1 MENKNDL
8 ENIIKNMGLKF
19 RNIDG
24 KELLL
29 SIAVDE
35 NKNVLMTAF
44 MDKESI
50 KMTIK
55 TGFMHYFSTSRNKLW
70 MKGEESSNVQ
80 KVIDVFKDCDGDA
93 LLFVVKQTGWACHEG
108 YMSCFHN
115 KVDLNSGN
123 SIVIGDKLD

>member
-8 ENIIKNMGLKF
+8 ENILKNMDLKF

-29 SIAVDE
+29 AIAVDE

-44 MDKESI
+44 MDRESI

-80 KVIDVFKDCDGDA
+80 KVIDVFKDCDGD
-93 LLFVVKQTGWACHEG
+93 VKQTGWACHEG